1 MALYGVR
8 LVINLF
14 DLCIYRRY
22 LEEFIGNRKTS
33 MEFSVLLLIV
43 CELIGSAVNQMGISW
58 LNTLSMNWDGIY
70 CGYLGAKEQL
80 HAISHYYDSLTE
92 KPLFIIDPVMGD
104 HGRAYQHI
112 TPEFCNHM
120 KDFVSRGDIITPNL
134 TEACLLTD
142 TPYPKHDCTDSELS
156 AISKKLHALGVKKCI
171 ITGCPKG
178 DTFLNYISDSSGNV
192 DTVST
197 KKAGPGY
204 PGTGDIFVSIVSA
217 LTLRGFSLQE
227 CTTQAAHFI
236 ASCISYSQSLSDDTL
251 QGVIFEPL
259 LSDLVTLSSQER
271 ESK

>member
-1 MALYGVR
+1 
-8 LVINLF
+8 
-14 DLCIYRRY
+14 
-22 LEEFIGNRKTS
+22 
-33 MEFSVLLLIV
+33 
-43 CELIGSAVNQMGISW
+43 
-58 LNTLSMNWDGIY
+58 
-70 CGYLGAKEQL
+70 
-80 HAISHYYDSLTE
+80 
-92 KPLFIIDPVMGD
+92 MGD

-197 KKAGPGY
+197 KKAGPGVSRNRRHLRQY
-204 PGTGDIFVSIVSA
+204 CICTYLTGLL
-217 LTLRGFSLQE
+217 LTRMYHTG
-227 CTTQAAHFI
+227 
-236 ASCISYSQSLSDDTL
+236 
-251 QGVIFEPL
+251 
-259 LSDLVTLSSQER
+259 SSFYCFLYFLFAVAFG
-271 ESK
+271 

>member
-1 MALYGVR
+1 MKLNT
-8 LVINLF
+8 LPP
-14 DLCIYRRY
+14 
-22 LEEFIGNRKTS
+22 K
-33 MEFSVLLLIV
+33 LLIINDISGV
-43 CELIGSAVNQMGISW
+43 GRCSMSVSLPVVSACKVQGIPVPTSVFSNHTGFPTHLKIDLTGQLKDYFAA

-112 TPEFCNHM
+112 TPEFCHHM

-142 TPYPKHDCTDSELS
+142 TPYPEHDCTDPELS

-192 DTVST
+192 LFRSEV
-197 KKAGPGY
+197 
-204 PGTGDIFVSIVSA
+204 
-217 LTLRGFSLQE
+217 
-227 CTTQAAHFI
+227 
-236 ASCISYSQSLSDDTL
+236 
-251 QGVIFEPL
+251 
-259 LSDLVTLSSQER
+259 
-271 ESK
+271 

>member
-1 MALYGVR
+1 MKLNT
-8 LVINLF
+8 LPP
-14 DLCIYRRY
+14 
-22 LEEFIGNRKTS
+22 K
-33 MEFSVLLLIV
+33 LLIINDISGV
-43 CELIGSAVNQMGISW
+43 GRCSMSVSLPVVSACKVQGIPVPTSVFSNHTGFPTHLKIDLTGQLKDYFAA
-58 LNTLSMNWDGIY
+58 LNILSMNWDGIY
-70 CGYLGAKEQL
+70 CGYLGVKEQL

-142 TPYPKHDCTDSELS
+142 MPYPEHDCTDSELS
-156 AISKKLHALGVKKCI
+156 SISKKLHALGVKKCI

-197 KKAGPGY
+197 KKAGPGVSRNRRHLRQY
-204 PGTGDIFVSIVSA
+204 CICTYLTGLL
-217 LTLRGFSLQE
+217 LTRMYHTG
-227 CTTQAAHFI
+227 
-236 ASCISYSQSLSDDTL
+236 
-251 QGVIFEPL
+251 
-259 LSDLVTLSSQER
+259 SSFYCFLYFLFAVAFG
-271 ESK
+271 

>member
-1 MALYGVR
+1 MRMKLNT
-8 LVINLF
+8 LPP
-14 DLCIYRRY
+14 
-22 LEEFIGNRKTS
+22 K
-33 MEFSVLLLIV
+33 LLIINDISGV
-43 CELIGSAVNQMGISW
+43 GRCSMSVSLPVVSACKVQGIPVPTSVFSNHTGFPTHLKIDLTGQLKDYFAA
-58 LNTLSMNWDGIY
+58 LNILSMNWDGIY

-80 HAISHYYDSLTE
+80 HAISHYYDSLTK

-142 TPYPKHDCTDSELS
+142 TPYLEHDCTDSELS
-156 AISKKLHALGVKKCI
+156 AISKKLHALG
-171 ITGCPKG
+171 
-178 DTFLNYISDSSGNV
+178 
-192 DTVST
+192 
-197 KKAGPGY
+197 
-204 PGTGDIFVSIVSA
+204 SA

-259 LSDLVTLSSQER
+259 LSDLVTL
-271 ESK
+271 